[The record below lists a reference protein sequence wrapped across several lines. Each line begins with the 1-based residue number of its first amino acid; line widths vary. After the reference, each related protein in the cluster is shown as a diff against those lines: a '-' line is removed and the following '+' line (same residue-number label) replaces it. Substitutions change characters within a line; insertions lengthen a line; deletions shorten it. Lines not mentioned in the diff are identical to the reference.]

1 MRKTWVAIFLALS
14 WTVAGYANPRAL
26 LSNAQDLVKKGL
38 YSEAV
43 ELLQKALE
51 ENPSKDLKFDILTE
65 LAEIQLT
72 FLTPP
77 QAQEAVVSLMEA
89 KSLFPENYRKMDKVY
104 YLLGVA
110 YMKLGRYVDAA
121 KAFET
126 VATKY
131 RRSPYLEDALS
142 GVEEAFKKNFKEIEA
157 IADDEPI
164 TKVEV
169 DARIEE
175 IPPLF
180 RQKYETEEGRKE
192 LIENM
197 IDEILTVKEAEA
209 RKLYLKA
216 DVMKQLERARRQ
228 ILSKALYDE
237 ITGSITVSDK
247 EIEKYYRK
255 FRDVQFKVPARVTVR
270 RIVVKTREEAEEI
283 LDLLKKGAAFDSL
296 AKARSITPDAQNGGF
311 LGVLTKESR
320 PQEIVAAAFKL
331 KEGEIS
337 GILDVNGQYTII
349 KVEKKEPEHY
359 RDLESVRSSIENKLK
374 SQKAKSTWQK
384 FLKDLRKKYGVKY
397 PDDLQ
402 KEVESLQQKVGKGT
416 NGGAKTPESG
426 TEE

>member
-1 MRKTWVAIFLALS
+1 MRKGLMAIFLAVI
-14 WTVAGYANPRAL
+14 WAAAGYADARAL

-38 YSEAV
+38 YPEAV

-51 ENPSKDLKFDILTE
+51 ENPSKDVKFDILTE
-65 LAEIQLT
+65 LAEIQLN

-77 QAQEAVVSLMEA
+77 QAKEAVVNLMEA
-89 KSLFPENYRKMDKVY
+89 KALFPENYRKMDKVY
-104 YLLGVA
+104 YLLGIA

-126 VATKY
+126 VATKF
-131 RRSPYLEDALS
+131 RRSPYLDDALT

-180 RQKYETEEGRKE
+180 RQKYESEEGRKE

-197 IDEILTVKEAEA
+197 INEILTVKEAEA

-237 ITGSITVSDK
+237 VTGAVTVSDK

-270 RIVVKTREEAEEI
+270 RIVVKTRKEAEEI

-311 LGVLTKESR
+311 LGILTKESR
-320 PQEIVAAAFKL
+320 PKEIVATAFKL

-337 GILDVNGQYTII
+337 GIIETDGQYTII

-359 RDLESVRSSIENKLK
+359 RDLESVKNSIANKIR
-374 SQKAKSTWQK
+374 SQKAKAAWEA

-397 PDDLQ
+397 PEDLQ
-402 KEVESLQQKVGKGT
+402 KEMENLKQKVGKIQ
-416 NGGAKTPESG
+416 NGGQEAPESG
-426 TEE
+426 E